1 MPLQLSNWSH
11 LKMADIEGL
20 QGRETIC
27 VAETYTVN
35 SLPPVNWRPINNN
48 ATDF

>member
-35 SLPPVNWRPINNN
+35 SLPPGQL
-48 ATDF
+48 ATHK

>member
-1 MPLQLSNWSH
+1 
-11 LKMADIEGL
+11 MADIEGL

-35 SLPPVNWRPINNN
+35 SLPPGQL
-48 ATDF
+48 ATHK